1 MISQLVLTLAA
12 VSALILASGY
22 FSGMEIGLY
31 ALNRVRHRI
40 RLSQE
45 DARAR
50 TVQTFL
56 DRPERFISTVL
67 VGNNIVN
74 ATMTALVTF
83 FFVRWLQGSSNLASV
98 VSGGLSSAGV
108 GSSLLTVGPRAELL
122 TTLCISPLIFMLG
135 EVAPKDLFRRQADWL
150 VYRLGP
156 FTSLVTLALRPLSW
170 PLEIA
175 SRGIQQR
182 LLPRHKDM
190 EPAGGADFL
199 VHVLASGAE
208 AGVLTDYQDRMARN
222 VVALRGRRLA
232 DVMIPSRD
240 VVAVSAASSTEAAQ
254 EVARKRGVTRMP
266 LFDRHHHDW
275 LGIVDIFDLW
285 PRDEQDTSLR
295 ERCRDVP
302 RLSPNLTV
310 EIAIGRIRRS
320 RQPMAFVV
328 QGSRCLG
335 LVTLKDLVEEIV
347 GELQDL

>member
-12 VSALILASGY
+12 VSALLLASGY

-40 RLSQE
+40 RLRQK

-50 TVQTFL
+50 TVQAFL

-83 FFVRWLQGSSNLASV
+83 FFVRLLQGSSDLAIV
-98 VSGGLSSAGV
+98 VSGGLTAASV
-108 GSSLLTVGPRAELL
+108 GSSLLAVGPRAELL
-122 TTLCISPLIFMLG
+122 TTLCISPALFMLG
-135 EVAPKDLFRRQADWL
+135 EVAPKDLFRRHADWL

-156 FTSLVTLALRPLSW
+156 FTSLVALALRPLSW

-175 SRGIQQR
+175 SRVIQRR
-182 LLPRHKDM
+182 LLPRHK
-190 EPAGGADFL
+190 EQETTGGADFL

-232 DVMIPSRD
+232 DVMIPTRD

-254 EVARKRGVTRMP
+254 EVARERGVTRMP
-266 LFDRHHHDW
+266 LFDRHRHDW
-275 LGIVDIFDLW
+275 VGIVDIFDLW
-285 PRDEQDTSLR
+285 PGDDLDTGLR

-302 RLSPNLTV
+302 RLSPHLTV